1 MSEVEPIRRRFEM
14 PLLLLCGFGLS
25 AFFSVLGTIAF
36 TLMAITLPF
45 SSSYSINDHP
55 ATRAEFLRFSWPIF
69 VAFPPLLLLFGTIAY
84 ALWRERPW
92 SRRLML
98 AFWGVNVVAGVGM
111 ALSTFAQE
119 PGAWASVF
127 LYLLLLVVAWWYL
140 YRKPGVVAYYRLL
153 EEQASAGVGAGRPAL
168 SGEHGA

>member
-1 MSEVEPIRRRFEM
+1 MSKVEPIRRRYEM

-25 AFFSVLGTIAF
+25 AFFSALGTFAF
-36 TLMAITLPF
+36 TVMAVTLPF
-45 SSSYSINDHP
+45 SSSYSIEGHP
-55 ATRAEFLRFSWPIF
+55 ATRAEFLHASWPLF
-69 VAFPPLLLLFGTIAY
+69 VVFPPLLLLFGTIAY

-119 PGAWASVF
+119 TGAWAPVY
-127 LYLLLLVVAWWYL
+127 LYLFLLVVAWWYL
-140 YRKPGVVAYYRLL
+140 YRKPSVVAYYRLL
-153 EEQASAGVGAGRPAL
+153 NEQASVGTRAGTPTV
-168 SGEHGA
+168 SVEHGA

>member
-1 MSEVEPIRRRFEM
+1 MSKVEPIRRRFEM

-36 TLMAITLPF
+36 TVMVITLPF
-45 SSSYSINDHP
+45 SSSYSIDGHP
-55 ATRAEFLRFSWPIF
+55 ATRAEFLHFSWPLF
-69 VAFPPLLLLFGTIAY
+69 VVFPPVLLLFATIAY

-98 AFWGVNVVAGVGM
+98 AFWGVNVVAGIGM

-119 PGAWASVF
+119 SGAWASVF
-127 LYLLLLVVAWWYL
+127 LYLVLLVVAWWYL
-140 YRKPGVVAYYRLL
+140 YRKRNVAAYYRLL
-153 EEQASAGVGAGRPAL
+153 EEQATAGSQDVPSVAFR
-168 SGEHGA
+168 EHGA